1 MEKFSISYLAT
12 ITLYLTVAIVNNAY
26 ASKEYGIRNEVNSIN
41 SFPQIAEQISIQT
54 GYNIIFDEA
63 IINEK
68 INIKYTNQ
76 PVEKFLRRILKDKNY
91 SVIFDEQKHTISIR
105 LFGNKRGRVFNI
117 SSTSSSE
124 KKDKISDKKYAVI
137 NAGLKKAKENIT
149 LAMNNKNTKEPFS
162 GQSYYEINKSIEL
175 QSKRYEVP
183 GQKDNVTGK
192 SYAKINNSLLKAKS
206 KILGKNSIDSTTGLT
221 YSQINNSL
229 KKAQENMR
237 YMSNSEK
244 FIDPISGISYKE
256 INNSL
261 K

>member
-1 MEKFSISYLAT
+1 MLMEKFSMRYLIT
-12 ITLYLTVAIVNNAY
+12 ITIYLTVAIVNNAS
-26 ASKEYGIRNEVNSIN
+26 ASKEYDIRNEVNGIN
-41 SFPQIAEQISIQT
+41 SFLQIAEQISIQT

-68 INIKYTNQ
+68 INITYTNQ

-91 SVIFDEQKHTISIR
+91 SVIFDEHKRTIAIR

-117 SSTSSSE
+117 SSTSSSPE
-124 KKDKISDKKYAVI
+124 KKEKKYAEI

-183 GQKDNVTGK
+183 GQKDNITGK

-206 KILGKNSIDSTTGLT
+206 KILEKNSIDSTTGLT

-229 KKAQENMR
+229 KKSQENMK
-237 YMSNSEK
+237 YMSNLDN